1 MEEVQV
7 LLNTLLVTIL
17 TGVIGIAGAYATLL
31 LKKVTTKIQAETSK
45 IESDKERVLV
55 NDAVMSINDL
65 VYQAVFAMQTTTVEA
80 IKDKAADGKLT
91 LEESKEIANTVK
103 DNVLAQ
109 LSTEVQSLAT
119 KQIENLD
126 LYILDRIE
134 VELEKVKTELAS
146 KE

>member
-17 TGVIGIAGAYATLL
+17 TGVISIAGAYATLL

-45 IESDKERVLV
+45 IESDKERILV
-55 NDAVMSINDL
+55 NDAIMSINDL

-80 IKDKAADGKLT
+80 IKAKAEDGKLT
-91 LEESKEIANTVK
+91 VEEGKEIANIVK
-103 DNVLAQ
+103 DNVISQ

-134 VELEKVKTELAS
+134 VELEKVKTELDS

>member
-17 TGVIGIAGAYATLL
+17 TGVISIAGAYATLL
-31 LKKVTTKIQAETSK
+31 LKRVTTKIQAETSK

-55 NDAVMSINDL
+55 NDALMSINDL

>member
-17 TGVIGIAGAYATLL
+17 TGVISIAGAYATLL

-55 NDAVMSINDL
+55 NDAIMSINDL

-80 IKDKAADGKLT
+80 IKDKAEDGKLT
-91 LEESKEIANTVK
+91 IEEGKEIANTVK

>member
-17 TGVIGIAGAYATLL
+17 TGVISIAGAYATLL

-55 NDAVMSINDL
+55 NDAIMSINDL

-80 IKDKAADGKLT
+80 IKDKAEDGKLT
-91 LEESKEIANTVK
+91 LEEGKEIANTVK
-103 DNVLAQ
+103 DNVLSQ

-134 VELEKVKTELAS
+134 VELEKVKTELDS

>member
-17 TGVIGIAGAYATLL
+17 TGVISIAGAYATLL

-55 NDAVMSINDL
+55 NDAIMSINDL

-80 IKDKAADGKLT
+80 IKDKAEDGKLT
-91 LEESKEIANTVK
+91 LKESKEIANTVK

>member
-7 LLNTLLVTIL
+7 LLNSLLVTIL
-17 TGVIGIAGAYATLL
+17 TGVISIAGAYATLL

-55 NDAVMSINDL
+55 NDAIMSINDL

-80 IKDKAADGKLT
+80 IKAKAEDGKLT
-91 LEESKEIANTVK
+91 VEEGKEIANTVK
-103 DNVLAQ
+103 DNVISQ

-134 VELEKVKTELAS
+134 VELEKVKTELDS

>member
-17 TGVIGIAGAYATLL
+17 TGVISIAGAYATLL

-45 IESDKERVLV
+45 IESDKERILV
-55 NDAVMSINDL
+55 NDAIMSINDL
-65 VYQAVFAMQTTTVEA
+65 VYQAVFAMQTTTVDA
-80 IKDKAADGKLT
+80 IKDKAEDGKLT
-91 LEESKEIANTVK
+91 VEEGKEIANTVK

>member
-80 IKDKAADGKLT
+80 NKDKAADGKLT